1 MAIFRHPIG
10 FFFIYATTAVHVEG
24 QPFQVLVHA
33 RVIAI
38 DMKKGKAL
46 ARRALPRAK
55 ARKDRSTLLRQV
67 LPIFK
72 IQAVTDPAWKRA
84 DVPFAVIADGHR
96 RYVHF
101 QDEEDALTQQR
112 WC

>member
-1 MAIFRHPIG
+1 M
-10 FFFIYATTAVHVEG
+10 
-24 QPFQVLVHA
+24 LVHA
-33 RVIAI
+33 IVIAI
-38 DMKKGKAL
+38 DMEKGKAL

-55 ARKDRSTLLRQV
+55 AKKDRSTLLRQV

-72 IQAVTDPAWKRA
+72 IQAVNQPAWKCA
-84 DVPFAVIADGHR
+84 DVPFAVIADGYR